1 MKGRQI
7 MGMPIIQSSNATRQ
21 QAITDIIESVALEQA
36 ALAHILNAEGKKIQ
50 KLLES
55 CASIDCNSENQL
67 RLYDFVY
74 LGVIPYFGLVVDG
87 LQTAII
93 QLTDSISGVNTL
105 TYCFDINNLLQVGDH
120 YIQTI
125 LTGSSDISELDAERI
140 RSILFNAFP
149 YISVATIIARSG
161 IATLTQAQAIT
172 AAQLAIWH
180 LTNNATFT
188 ITNTNVQQLYTWY
201 LNLAPMS
208 VIINP
213 SQIEINSQTIF
224 SVGKCGVKFSFSTDG
239 VNADGSAIPLTYE
252 FDKDIVSV
260 YGAVVHESTTNGVTT
275 VEITN
280 LPPGAT
286 FSIIVNGTQ
295 SLPLDAYRYIDAQD
309 LTGLFMQTN
318 YMIATCEYLCIGD
331 CNNDVLAV
339 NKSVLR
345 MVNSITRLELTLQS
359 KLELFDDCLCDTG
372 R

>member
-1 MKGRQI
+1 
-7 MGMPIIQSSNATRQ
+7 MGMPIIQSSNATRE

-36 ALAHILNAEGKKIQ
+36 ALSHILNAEGKKIQ
-50 KLLES
+50 KILEPCS
-55 CASIDCNSENQL
+55 DVDCRSEHHL

-74 LGVIPYFGLVVDG
+74 QGVIPYFGLVVDG

-93 QLTDSISGVNTL
+93 QLTDAISGVNTL
-105 TYCFDINNLLQVGDH
+105 TYCFDINNFLQVGDH
-120 YIQTI
+120 YIQNI

-140 RSILFNAFP
+140 RAILFNAFP
-149 YISVATIIARSG
+149 YISLATIIARSG
-161 IATLTQAQAIT
+161 IATLTQTEAIT

-188 ITNTNVQQLYTWY
+188 ITNTNVQQLYNWY
-201 LNLAPMS
+201 LNLAPMN

-213 SQIEINSQTIF
+213 SEIEITSQTIF
-224 SVGKCGVKFSFSTDG
+224 SIDKCGVKFSFSTNG
-239 VNADGSAIPLTYE
+239 LNEDGSSIPLTYV

-286 FSIIVNGTQ
+286 FSITVTGTQ

-318 YMIATCEYLCIGD
+318 YMTASCEYLCTGD

-339 NKSVLR
+339 NKSVLS
-345 MVNSITRLELTLQS
+345 MVKSISRLELILQS
-359 KLELFDDCLCDTG
+359 KLELFEDCLCDTDD
-372 R
+372 